1 MANVRRVVVVGR
13 GHEERVPQLQQRP
26 KLARGTQRLPTLRA
40 QPAARDMQVEQV
52 AQLVHDIRNPLSTM
66 ALETRVL
73 QETIDQA
80 SREELERTL
89 ERFQERIQFV
99 DRMLQTLM
107 DLPALAAAHLD
118 VGMEATELRA
128 FVADVIERAAPL
140 RDRMRI
146 FLDAAI
152 GPVTGRID
160 RLQIERVITNLIGN
174 ALKFAPPASD
184 IVVRIEH
191 EDSAC
196 IVSVID
202 SGPGISG
209 DEAMFI
215 FDKYRRGAGA
225 KNKPGLGLGLYIS
238 KRIVEAHG
246 GTIGVEPSDAGGS
259 RFYFVLP
266 VQNS

>member
-1 MANVRRVVVVGR
+1 MRMANVRRMVAVGR
-13 GHEERVPQLQQRP
+13 GPEERAPQARTRF
-26 KLARGTQRLPTLRA
+26 ARGTQRMPTMKAR
-40 QPAARDMQVEQV
+40 PAEDMQVEQV

-73 QETIDQA
+73 QETIEQA

-89 ERFQERIQFV
+89 GRFQERIQFV
-99 DRMLQTLM
+99 DRMLQALI
-107 DLPALAAAHLD
+107 DLPALAAAQLELC
-118 VGMEATELRA
+118 METTELRA
-128 FVADVIERAAPL
+128 FVEGVIERAAPL
-140 RDRMRI
+140 RDRMRV
-146 FLDAAI
+146 FLDASA
-152 GPVTGRID
+152 PVTTRID

-174 ALKFAPPASD
+174 ALKFAPAASG
-184 IVVRIEH
+184 IVVRIAH

-202 SGPGISG
+202 PGPGISA
-209 DEAMFI
+209 EEVNFI

-238 KRIVEAHG
+238 RKIVEAHG
-246 GTIGVEPSDAGGS
+246 GTIGVESSRERGT

>member
-1 MANVRRVVVVGR
+1 MVVVDR
-13 GHEERVPQLQQRP
+13 GHEEQRAPQPRVRF
-26 KLARGTQRLPTLRA
+26 ARGTQRMPTLKAR
-40 QPAARDMQVEQV
+40 PAGGIEIEHV

-73 QETIDQA
+73 QETIEQA

-89 ERFQERIQFV
+89 GRFQERIQFV
-99 DRMLQTLM
+99 DRMLQALIE
-107 DLPALAAAHLD
+107 LPTLAAAQLD
-118 VGMEATELRA
+118 LCREVTEMRG
-128 FVADVIERAAPL
+128 FVEGVIERAAPL
-140 RDRMRI
+140 RDRMRV
-146 FLDAAI
+146 FLDAAT
-152 GPVTGRID
+152 PVAARID

-174 ALKFAPPASD
+174 ALKFAPAASG

-191 EDSAC
+191 VDSAC

-202 SGPGISG
+202 PGPGISAE
-209 DEAMFI
+209 EAEVI

-238 KRIVEAHG
+238 KKIVEAHG
-246 GTIGVEPSDAGGS
+246 GTIGVESSAERGT